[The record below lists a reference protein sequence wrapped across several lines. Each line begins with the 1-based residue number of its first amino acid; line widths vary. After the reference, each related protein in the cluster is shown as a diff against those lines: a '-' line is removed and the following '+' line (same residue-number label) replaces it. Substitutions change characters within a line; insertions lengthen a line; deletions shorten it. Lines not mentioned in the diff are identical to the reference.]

1 MPKKLDPKVAEKV
14 MLKAGLKPL
23 EPYRKST
30 LAWKCMCLKCRS
42 VVNAKYSNVSA
53 GKNPCKACAYNQ
65 RKSGN
70 KISNKDAR
78 IFMIQNGLRPLEP
91 YVNNRTKWKSKC
103 MTCGNIVFPQF
114 GSIRSGRGGCKNCGK
129 IKSGLPRR
137 LDSKKALLI
146 IQKAGMKPLEPYVN
160 TRHKWKSKCLVCKKI
175 TYPQLTNIVSGH
187 KACAYCSGKKVHEN
201 DAIKVM
207 LKVNL
212 KPLTKYKNN
221 RTPWKSR
228 CLKCKKIVYPIYNSI
243 TTGQGGCI
251 YCAPYGINMNAP
263 SYLYLI
269 TNKELNA
276 HKVGIGNYK
285 KVNDRLTKFKNSG
298 WRVHK
303 VWNFLTGEQALSNE
317 KAIFRVIRKDLKLPI
332 HLSKEQMPKTE
343 GQSETI
349 NADSIT
355 LLELE
360 KIIKKV
366 IKGYRNNP

>member
-1 MPKKLDPKVAEKV
+1 
-14 MLKAGLKPL
+14 
-23 EPYRKST
+23 
-30 LAWKCMCLKCRS
+30 
-42 VVNAKYSNVSA
+42 
-53 GKNPCKACAYNQ
+53 
-65 RKSGN
+65 
-70 KISNKDAR
+70 
-78 IFMIQNGLRPLEP
+78 
-91 YVNNRTKWKSKC
+91 
-103 MTCGNIVFPQF
+103 
-114 GSIRSGRGGCKNCGK
+114 
-129 IKSGLPRR
+129 
-137 LDSKKALLI
+137 
-146 IQKAGMKPLEPYVN
+146 
-160 TRHKWKSKCLVCKKI
+160 
-175 TYPQLTNIVSGH
+175 
-187 KACAYCSGKKVHEN
+187 
-201 DAIKVM
+201 
-207 LKVNL
+207 
-212 KPLTKYKNN
+212 
-221 RTPWKSR
+221 
-228 CLKCKKIVYPIYNSI
+228 
-243 TTGQGGCI
+243 
-251 YCAPYGINMNAP
+251 MNAP

-366 IKGYRNNP
+366 IKKSKVNK